1 MQVLD
6 HLQYEI
12 DGYYQTKLRYFH
24 DRKTNKDTADLLSY
38 CCPDLMHL
46 FMDTPDPG
54 VTPAVM
60 KNHQQ
65 KLKKLKVSKVSCHEL
80 NDLFEADHWGLV
92 SLELINGRDSLD
104 LYQVAR
110 SCYHLQSLE
119 IYYSMAV
126 HVSKPLELHFPSLKV
141 EYLFLYFV
149 GQTRTCKF
157 PR

>member
-1 MQVLD
+1 
-6 HLQYEI
+6 
-12 DGYYQTKLRYFH
+12 
-24 DRKTNKDTADLLSY
+24 
-38 CCPDLMHL
+38 MHL

-60 KNHQQ
+60 KNHEQ
-65 KLKKLKVSKVSCHEL
+65 KLKKLKVSKVSCREL
-80 NDLFEADHWGLV
+80 NDLFEAGHWGLV

-126 HVSKPLELHFPSLKV
+126 HVSKPMELHFPSLKV
-141 EYLFLYFV
+141 CV
-149 GQTRTCKF
+149 DTKR
-157 PR
+157 PASI